1 MNDKKQGVLV
11 IKGDLAKKLLALNY
25 TIIDL
30 MPKKDLDGTFDYT
43 RSVFI
48 FRNEDGLLDA
58 INRLK

>member
-1 MNDKKQGVLV
+1 MKNNQGILV

-30 MPKKDLDGTFDYT
+30 MPKKELDGTFDYT

-48 FRNEDGLLDA
+48 FKNENNILEVIDK
-58 INRLK
+58 LK